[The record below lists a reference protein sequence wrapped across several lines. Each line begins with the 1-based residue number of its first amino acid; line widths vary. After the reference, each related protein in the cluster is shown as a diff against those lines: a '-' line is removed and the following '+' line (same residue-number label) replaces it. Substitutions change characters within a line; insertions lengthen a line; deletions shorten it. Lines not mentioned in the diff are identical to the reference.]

1 MDALRFRR
9 PSGELVRLSE
19 RGDVAFI
26 PSPLPTKYTVPIA
39 LAPLWAEARE
49 MIGELRGIGKILP
62 DHSLLTRPLRH
73 REALR
78 SSSLEGTYATPAE
91 LLAYEQDPRDPNSSS
106 DPVNSWKEVHN
117 YQMALDLG
125 QRLVSEGYPFSEWL
139 IRQLHETLLS
149 GVRGADKSPGKI
161 RATQVHIGAGNR
173 FTPPPQEHLSTLL
186 GQLERDIGELDAI
199 DPLIHA
205 FMVHYQFE
213 AIHPF
218 RDGNGRVG
226 RLLLALMIYR
236 CCGFDMPWLYLSEF
250 FERNKDEYID
260 TLFNIS
266 TESAWDEWVRFCLLA
281 TVEVGKS
288 TISRVQALLRVK
300 QSYEER
306 IKNMNGRDRLIHIVP
321 RLFSSPVVRYKDFRK
336 ELNISYPT
344 AREDVE
350 AMVEAGILADM
361 DPGGTPRTFFA
372 REIFAI
378 AYGD

>member
-1 MDALRFRR
+1 
-9 PSGELVRLSE
+9 
-19 RGDVAFI
+19 
-26 PSPLPTKYTVPIA
+26 
-39 LAPLWAEARE
+39 

-62 DHSLLTRPLRH
+62 DQVLLMRPLRQ

-106 DPVNSWKEVHN
+106 DPVNSWKEVYN
-117 YQMALDLG
+117 YQRALDLG

-139 IRQLHETLLS
+139 IRQLHETLLG
-149 GVRGADKSPGKI
+149 GVRGADKSPGQI
-161 RATQVHIGAGNR
+161 RMTQVHIGVGNR
-173 FTPPPQEHLSTLL
+173 FTPPPGEHLTGLL
-186 GQLERDIGELDAI
+186 GQLERGIQDNDGT

-260 TLFNIS
+260 TLYNIS
-266 TESAWDEWVRFCLLA
+266 AESAWDEWVRFCLLA

-288 TISRVQALLRVK
+288 TIARVQALLKVK
-300 QSYEER
+300 QSFEDR
-306 IKNMNGRDRLIHIVP
+306 VKKMNGRDRLVHIIP
-321 RLFSSPVVRYKDFRK
+321 HLFSSPMLRYKDFMK
-336 ELNISYPT
+336 ELGISYPT
-344 AREDVE
+344 ARDDAD
-350 AMVEAGILADM
+350 AMVEAGILADL
-361 DPGGTPRTFFA
+361 DPGGNPRTFFA
-372 REIFAI
+372 KEIFDI